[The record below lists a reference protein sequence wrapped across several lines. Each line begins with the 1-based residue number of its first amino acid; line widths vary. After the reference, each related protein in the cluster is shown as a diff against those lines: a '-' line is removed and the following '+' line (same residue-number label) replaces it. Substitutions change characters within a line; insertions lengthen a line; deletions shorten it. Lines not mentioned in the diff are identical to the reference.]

1 MKIEV
6 NGKEHIILTAHESFL
21 ISRGQSE
28 RVRPVNITLSKEDI
42 ARLDAI
48 KNRTASSRSA
58 LVRVAIDILEEVTT
72 R

>member
-1 MKIEV
+1 MEVKI
-6 NGKEHIILTAHESFL
+6 NGRKYTILTAHESFL

-42 ARLDAI
+42 QRLDAI

-58 LVRVAIDILEEVTT
+58 LVRVAIDILEEAIK
-72 R
+72 